1 MFFLMMRRPPR
12 TTRTGTLFP
21 YTTRF
26 RARQRE
32 QCRLAGGAGKK
43 RGRNICHAIGI
54 DAIIEPFGGVADR
67 RRCDRLFQDGGRRR
81 RFAGDGSSRGM
92 VRHGASFSSYCIM
105 FMEKRELP
113 QVHAAQLLEQRS
125 EENTYELQSLMG

>member
-67 RRCDRLFQDGGRRR
+67 RDRKSTRLNSVTNAHLVCRLLLDKNKKHVF
-81 RFAGDGSSRGM
+81 
-92 VRHGASFSSYCIM
+92 SFY
-105 FMEKRELP
+105 
-113 QVHAAQLLEQRS
+113 
-125 EENTYELQSLMG
+125 N